1 MNYEEI
7 NLPPTAQSP
16 SPVLV
21 LMVECRLVFDNIGI
35 NVFTESIFIFVKLR
49 QGSGKDR
56 QGMVLKAKGFKAETL
71 A

>member
-21 LMVECRLVFDNIGI
+21 LMVECWLVFDNFGI
-35 NVFTESIFIFVKLR
+35 NVFTESILCLR
-49 QGSGKDR
+49 IY
-56 QGMVLKAKGFKAETL
+56 
-71 A
+71 

>member
-21 LMVECRLVFDNIGI
+21 LMVECWLVFDNFGI
-35 NVFTESIFIFVKLR
+35 NVFTENIFTLKKL
-49 QGSGKDR
+49 
-56 QGMVLKAKGFKAETL
+56 LKHFMLLMIAAGHSNMESR
-71 A
+71 